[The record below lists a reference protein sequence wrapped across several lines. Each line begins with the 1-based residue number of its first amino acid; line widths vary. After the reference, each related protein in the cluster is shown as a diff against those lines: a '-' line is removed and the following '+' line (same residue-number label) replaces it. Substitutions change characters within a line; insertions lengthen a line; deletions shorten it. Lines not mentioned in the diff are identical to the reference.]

1 VSWQAMD
8 AIDQLPYDACGQ
20 LAFRVLT
27 KLANVAA
34 QDGTRAYRSKHD
46 MARELGV
53 NVRSVQRALAEL
65 TEGHLI
71 RKGDQRHVSHIRADR
86 RPTVYDINMGA
97 AATVQIV
104 LPDGETEFS
113 TGDDDNL
120 YGETHG
126 GVIDVA
132 HRELR
137 ELTTSTTRD
146 NHTVPVSPSASLRC
160 TAPGQ
165 RSHRFDS
172 LSGWCPCGV
181 RSDALTGGTR

>member
-1 VSWQAMD
+1 MD
-8 AIDQLPYDACGQ
+8 AIDQLPYDATGP

-27 KLANVAA
+27 KLANVAD
-34 QDGTRAYRSKHD
+34 QQGQRAFRSKHD

-86 RPTVYDINMGA
+86 RPTVYDINMSA
-97 AATVQIV
+97 REAVQIV

-113 TGDDDNL
+113 TGDD
-120 YGETHG
+120 GETYG
-126 GVIDVA
+126 GVAGVA

-137 ELTTSTTRD
+137 ELTNSTTKD
-146 NHTVPVSPSASLRC
+146 SHTVPVSPSASLRC
-160 TAPGQ
+160 SAPGQ
-165 RSHRFDS
+165 TAHRFDP

-181 RSDALTGGTR
+181 RSDALEGAHA

>member
-1 VSWQAMD
+1 MSWQAMD
-8 AIDQLPYDACGQ
+8 AIDQLPYDACGP

-27 KLANVAA
+27 KLANVAD
-34 QDGTRAYRSKHD
+34 QNGQRAYRSKHD
-46 MARELGV
+46 VARELGV

-65 TEGHLI
+65 SDGHLI

-86 RPTVYDINMGA
+86 RPTVYDLNMGA
-97 AATVQIV
+97 AHSVQIA

-113 TGDDDNL
+113 TGDDDDL
-120 YGETHG
+120 DGETHG
-126 GVIDVA
+126 GVTAVA

-137 ELTTSTTRD
+137 EQLKTTTPD
-146 NHTVPVSPSASLRC
+146 NHTEPVSPSASLRC

-181 RSDALTGGTR
+181 RSDALGGTA